1 MPGPLLVWW
10 TDENRGRVGAVVSQ
24 VVARVL
30 VHHLQGQGARLGQA
44 YGQSGRWW
52 VRGLVHRRTWAAV
65 TSEVLEK
72 SSFMD
77 RGGGTSGRALSFYFQ
92 GHGFAHNRYFS
103 SFLSRINSKLSSA
116 Q

>member
-10 TDENRGRVGAVVSQ
+10 TDEDRGRVGAVVSQ

-92 GHGFAHNRYFS
+92 GHGFAYNHCFFFFFIS
-103 SFLSRINSKLSSA
+103 INQFKA
-116 Q
+116 